1 MNNIDSKLK
10 TASVGGFV
18 KKDVIAYIEGM
29 EQEYRTKLGT
39 LERILAATQASRSE
53 VEQKLQ
59 AVLAGQSQESGEV
72 QRLNAAVQDLQ
83 GNLDMLKNELS
94 AKDAELE
101 HTRGELRQLSAR
113 LAEQEQGY
121 GRMIGEMNGELEQL
135 RAKLAQAERG
145 GAASAEAQNE
155 ILMLRGEIERLQ
167 RTVSELQMENQALR
181 EQIKAAGEAGPGAS
195 VSAALLLDLQSQ
207 LDQRNRQLIAMSE
220 EMEQLHSRNKEYE
233 ASMAQFGSI
242 QARAEQIEEVARR
255 KAEEMVTAAARE
267 EGECGWIR
275 LRFWRT
281 PAATCR
287 RSCRGGTGSSSST
300 TASRWTERPIRSG
313 WILRPPSTAP
323 CWGRPAPRRA
333 RRRSPWRSTSG
344 RLKSARRMGIPT

>member
-1 MNNIDSKLK
+1 MNNIESKLK

-59 AVLAGQSQESGEV
+59 AVLAGQGQESGEV
-72 QRLNAAVQDLQ
+72 QRLNTAVQDLQ
-83 GNLDMLKNELS
+83 GNLELLKNELS
-94 AKDAELE
+94 SKDAELE
-101 HTRGELRQLSAR
+101 NARGELRQLSAR

-135 RAKLAQAERG
+135 RARLEEAERR
-145 GAASAEAQNE
+145 GAASAEDQNV

-167 RTVSELQMENQALR
+167 KTVSELQMENQALR
-181 EQIKAAGEAGPGAS
+181 EQVKAAGEAGPGAS

-242 QARAEQIEEVARR
+242 QARAEQIEEVARK
-255 KAEEMVTAAARE
+255 KAEEMVTAAASESSKLKADLDAWLRE
-267 EGECGWIR
+267 MESSYAQIKQEAAKSVSQAYEELEKTRAAMDELALRDEKRGFPPEKHMFEVIHGHGE
-275 LRFWRT
+275 
-281 PAATCR
+281 
-287 RSCRGGTGSSSST
+287 
-300 TASRWTERPIRSG
+300 
-313 WILRPPSTAP
+313 
-323 CWGRPAPRRA
+323 A
-333 RRRSPWRSTSG
+333 RN
-344 RLKSARRMGIPT
+344 A

>member
-1 MNNIDSKLK
+1 MNNIESKLK

-59 AVLAGQSQESGEV
+59 AVLAGQGQESGEV
-72 QRLNAAVQDLQ
+72 QRLNTAVQDLQ
-83 GNLDMLKNELS
+83 GNLELLKNELS

-101 HTRGELRQLSAR
+101 NARGELRQLSAR
-113 LAEQEQGY
+113 LADQEQGY
-121 GRMIGEMNGELEQL
+121 SRMLGEMNGELEQL
-135 RAKLAQAERG
+135 RAKLAQAERD
-145 GAASAEAQNE
+145 GAASAEDQNE
-155 ILMLRGEIERLQ
+155 ILLLRGEVERLQ
-167 RTVSELQMENQALR
+167 KAVSELQAENQALR
-181 EQIKAAGEAGPGAS
+181 EQVKAAGEAGPGAS

-242 QARAEQIEEVARR
+242 QARAEQIEEAARK
-255 KAEEMVTAAARE
+255 KAEEMVSAAASESSKLKMELDAWLSEMEASYAQIKQEASKSVSQAYAELEKTRAAMDE
-267 EGECGWIR
+267 LALRDEKRGFPSEKHVFEVIHGHGE
-275 LRFWRT
+275 
-281 PAATCR
+281 
-287 RSCRGGTGSSSST
+287 
-300 TASRWTERPIRSG
+300 
-313 WILRPPSTAP
+313 
-323 CWGRPAPRRA
+323 A
-333 RRRSPWRSTSG
+333 RN
-344 RLKSARRMGIPT
+344 A

>member
-59 AVLAGQSQESGEV
+59 AVLAGQGQESGEV
-72 QRLNAAVQDLQ
+72 QRLNTAVQDLQ
-83 GNLDMLKNELS
+83 GNLELLKNELS
-94 AKDAELE
+94 SKDAELE
-101 HTRGELRQLSAR
+101 NARGELRQLSAR

-135 RAKLAQAERG
+135 RARLAQAERS

-155 ILMLRGEIERLQ
+155 ILMLHGEIERLQ
-167 RTVSELQMENQALR
+167 RTVSELQMENQALQ

-220 EMEQLHSRNKEYE
+220 EMEQLHTKNREYE

-242 QARAEQIEEVARR
+242 QARAEQIEEVARK
-255 KAEEMVTAAARE
+255 KAEEMVATAASESSKLKTELDAWLREMESSYAQIKQEAAKSVSQAYEELEKTRAAMDELALRDEKRGFPPEKHMFEVIHGHGEARN
-267 EGECGWIR
+267 
-275 LRFWRT
+275 
-281 PAATCR
+281 A
-287 RSCRGGTGSSSST
+287 
-300 TASRWTERPIRSG
+300 
-313 WILRPPSTAP
+313 
-323 CWGRPAPRRA
+323 
-333 RRRSPWRSTSG
+333 
-344 RLKSARRMGIPT
+344 

>member
-1 MNNIDSKLK
+1 MNNIESKLK

-59 AVLAGQSQESGEV
+59 AVLAGQGQESGEV

-83 GNLDMLKNELS
+83 GNLELLKNELS

-101 HTRGELRQLSAR
+101 NARGELRQLSAR
-113 LAEQEQGY
+113 LADQEQGY
-121 GRMIGEMNGELEQL
+121 SRMLGEMNGELEQL
-135 RAKLAQAERG
+135 RAKLAQAERD
-145 GAASAEAQNE
+145 GAASAEDQNE
-155 ILMLRGEIERLQ
+155 ILLLRGEVERLQ

-181 EQIKAAGEAGPGAS
+181 EQVKAAGEAGPGAS

-242 QARAEQIEEVARR
+242 QARAEQIEEVARK
-255 KAEEMVTAAARE
+255 KAEEMVTAAASESSKLKADLDAWLRE
-267 EGECGWIR
+267 MESSYAQIKQEAAKSVSQAYEELEKTRAAMDELALRDEKRGFPPEKHMFEVIHGHGE
-275 LRFWRT
+275 
-281 PAATCR
+281 
-287 RSCRGGTGSSSST
+287 
-300 TASRWTERPIRSG
+300 
-313 WILRPPSTAP
+313 
-323 CWGRPAPRRA
+323 A
-333 RRRSPWRSTSG
+333 RN
-344 RLKSARRMGIPT
+344 A

>member
-1 MNNIDSKLK
+1 MNNIESKLK

-59 AVLAGQSQESGEV
+59 AVLAGQGQESGEV
-72 QRLNAAVQDLQ
+72 QRLNTAVQDLQ
-83 GNLDMLKNELS
+83 GNLELLKNELS
-94 AKDAELE
+94 SKDAELE
-101 HTRGELRQLSAR
+101 NARGELRQLSAR

-121 GRMIGEMNGELEQL
+121 GRMIGEMNSELEQL
-135 RAKLAQAERG
+135 RARLEEAERR
-145 GAASAEAQNE
+145 GAASTEDQNV

-167 RTVSELQMENQALR
+167 KTVSELQMENQALR
-181 EQIKAAGEAGPGAS
+181 EQVKAAGEAGPGAS

-242 QARAEQIEEVARR
+242 QARAEQIEEVARK
-255 KAEEMVTAAARE
+255 KAEEMVTAAASESSKLKADLDAWLRE
-267 EGECGWIR
+267 MESSYAQIKQEAAKSVSQAYEELEKTRAAMDELALRDEKRGFPPEKHMFEVIHGHGE
-275 LRFWRT
+275 
-281 PAATCR
+281 
-287 RSCRGGTGSSSST
+287 
-300 TASRWTERPIRSG
+300 
-313 WILRPPSTAP
+313 
-323 CWGRPAPRRA
+323 A
-333 RRRSPWRSTSG
+333 RN
-344 RLKSARRMGIPT
+344 A

>member
-1 MNNIDSKLK
+1 MNNIESKLK

-59 AVLAGQSQESGEV
+59 AVLAGQGQESGEV
-72 QRLNAAVQDLQ
+72 QRLNTAVQDLQ
-83 GNLDMLKNELS
+83 GNLELLKNELS
-94 AKDAELE
+94 SKDAELE
-101 HTRGELRQLSAR
+101 NARGELRQLSAR

-135 RAKLAQAERG
+135 RARLEEAERRD
-145 GAASAEAQNE
+145 AASAEDQNV

-167 RTVSELQMENQALR
+167 KTVSELQMENQALR
-181 EQIKAAGEAGPGAS
+181 EQVKAAGEAGPGAS

-207 LDQRNRQLIAMSE
+207 LDQRNLIAMSE

-242 QARAEQIEEVARR
+242 QARAEQIEEVARK
-255 KAEEMVTAAARE
+255 KAEEMVTAAASESSKLKADLDAWLRE
-267 EGECGWIR
+267 MESSYAQIKQEAAKSVSQAYEELEKTR
-275 LRFWRT
+275 AAMDELALRDEKR
-281 PAATCR
+281 
-287 RSCRGGTGSSSST
+287 
-300 TASRWTERPIRSG
+300 
-313 WILRPPSTAP
+313 
-323 CWGRPAPRRA
+323 
-333 RRRSPWRSTSG
+333 
-344 RLKSARRMGIPT
+344 